1 MSLSMYQAS
10 VPVIL
15 QMLGSLDAILDKA
28 VEQAEARKIK
38 LDVLANYRLAPDMNS
53 LVQQIQTVSDQAKGV
68 VARLSGVAVPSFAD
82 DEKSFADMK
91 ERIAKTVAFVKSVSA
106 DKINGSEDK
115 EIVLKLGPVGPNQM
129 VLNFTGAQY
138 LLHFFMP
145 NFFFHVT
152 TAYDIL
158 RHAGIQIGKR
168 DFIGSL

>member
-15 QMLGSLDAILDKA
+15 QMLKSLDGILDKA

-53 LVQQIQTVSDQAKGV
+53 LIQQIQTVSDQAKGV
-68 VARLSGVAVPSFAD
+68 VARLSGVEVPSFAD
-82 DEKSFADMK
+82 DEKTFADMK
-91 ERIAKTVAFVKSVSA
+91 ERIAKTVAFVKGVSA

-158 RHAGIQIGKR
+158 RHAGINIGKR
-168 DFIGSL
+168 DFMGSL

>member
-53 LVQQIQTVSDQAKGV
+53 LIQQVQTASDQAKGV
-68 VARLSGVAVPSFAD
+68 VARLSGVEVPSFAD
-82 DEKSFADMK
+82 DEKTFDDLKA
-91 ERIAKTVAFVKSVSA
+91 RIAKTVAFVKSVSA
-106 DKINGSEDK
+106 DQINGTEDK
-115 EIVLKLGPVGPNQM
+115 EIVLKLGPAGPNQM
-129 VLNFTGAQY
+129 VLTFSGAQY

>member
-53 LVQQIQTVSDQAKGV
+53 LVQQIQTISDQAKGV